1 VGAKEELSALRRRI
15 DDIDGKLVSLFQER
29 MATALEAGKLKV
41 RENMPIQNAA
51 REQEVVDRAASLA
64 GEHLKSETALMMR
77 SVIALAREY
86 ERVRTINSEL
96 PLLPPARKPAAER
109 AGAGTGA
116 GKNIKNISCA
126 YQGVPG
132 AWSEQALLK
141 LFPDAIREPAEFF
154 EDVFL
159 AVKEKKTDYGVVA
172 IENSQTG
179 AIGET
184 YDLLRKYGCFIV
196 GRTWVDIQQ
205 CLLAPPGTQ
214 ISDIRTVYSHPEGF
228 KQCRRFLYGRP
239 WDLSACRNTAVA
251 AEMAARAAD
260 GRTAS
265 IGSRRAA
272 ALNGLDVLAPDI
284 MDSAANRTSFVVIAN
299 EPEYDGTSDLISI
312 TFSVLHRAG
321 ALCEALMPL
330 MAQGVNLLRIESRPA
345 TSDKYRFFAELNACI
360 LDAGTVSTLRQMAAC
375 CEYFEVI
382 GCYRNS

>member
-1 VGAKEELSALRRRI
+1 VGTKEELSALRKRI
-15 DDIDGKLVSLFQER
+15 DEIDGKLVPLFLER
-29 MATALEAGKLKV
+29 MDLALEAGELKV

-51 REQEVVDRAASLA
+51 REQEVVNRAVSLA
-64 GEHLKSETALMMR
+64 KEDLKSETALLMR
-77 SVIALAREY
+77 SVIALSREY
-86 ERVRTINSEL
+86 ERARTINSEA
-96 PLLPPARKPAAER
+96 PLLQPARKPARE
-109 AGAGTGA
+109 
-116 GKNIKNISCA
+116 NISCA

-132 AWSEQALLK
+132 AWSEQAILK
-141 LFPDAIREPAEFF
+141 LFPEASRKPTEFF

-159 AVKEKKTDYGVVA
+159 AVKEKSVNYGVVA

-196 GRTWVDIQQ
+196 GRTWVDIRQ
-205 CLLAPPGTQ
+205 CLLAPPGVTL
-214 ISDIRTVYSHPEGF
+214 SGIREAYSHPEGF
-228 KQCRRFLYGRP
+228 KQCRRFLHGRS
-239 WDLSACRNTAVA
+239 WDLVACRNTAVA
-251 AEMAARAAD
+251 AETVARTEG
-260 GRTAS
+260 GRTAA

-272 ALNGLDVLAPDI
+272 ELNGLAVLAPDI

-299 EPEYDGTSDLISI
+299 EPEYDENSGLISI

-345 TSDKYRFFAELNACI
+345 TADRYRFFAELSACI
-360 LDAGTVSTLRQMAAC
+360 LDAGTISTLRQMASC

-382 GCYRNS
+382 GCYSGS

>member
-1 VGAKEELSALRRRI
+1 MGTKEALSALRKRI
-15 DDIDGKLVSLFQER
+15 DEIDGKLVPLFLER
-29 MATALEAGKLKV
+29 MDAALEAGELKV
-41 RENMPIQNAA
+41 RENMPIQDAA
-51 REQEVVDRAASLA
+51 REQEVVDRAVSLA
-64 GEHLKSETALMMR
+64 REDVKSETALLMR

-86 ERVRTINSEL
+86 ERAKTINGEI
-96 PLLPPARKPAAER
+96 PLLPPARKPARESE
-109 AGAGTGA
+109 
-116 GKNIKNISCA
+116 NKNISCA

-141 LFPDAIREPAEFF
+141 LFPEAERKATEFF
-154 EDVFL
+154 EDVFI
-159 AVKEKKTDYGVVA
+159 AVKEKAVNYGVVA

-196 GRTWVDIQQ
+196 GRTWTDIQQ
-205 CLLAPPGTQ
+205 CLLAPPGVTLA
-214 ISDIRTVYSHPEGF
+214 DIREVYSHPEGF
-228 KQCRRFLYGRP
+228 KQCGRFLHGRS
-239 WDLSACRNTAVA
+239 WDLVACRNTAVA
-251 AEMAARAAD
+251 AETIARAKD

-272 ALNGLDVLAPDI
+272 ELNGLNVLSPDI

-299 EPEYDGTSDLISI
+299 EPEYDGNSDLISI

-345 TSDKYRFFAELNACI
+345 TAGKYRFFAELEGCI
-360 LDAGTVSTLRQMAAC
+360 LDADIISTLRQMTSC

>member
-1 VGAKEELSALRRRI
+1 MGTKEELSALRKRI
-15 DDIDGKLVSLFQER
+15 DEIDGKLVPLFLER
-29 MATALEAGKLKV
+29 MDAALAAGELKV
-41 RENMPIQNAA
+41 RENMPIQNVA
-51 REQEVVDRAASLA
+51 REQDVVNHALSLA
-64 GEHLKSETALMMR
+64 REDMKGEVTLLMR
-77 SVIALAREY
+77 SVIALSREY
-86 ERVRTINSEL
+86 ERVRTINSEI
-96 PLLPPARKPAAER
+96 PLLPPARKPAS
-109 AGAGTGA
+109 G
-116 GKNIKNISCA
+116 NISCA

-141 LFPDAIREPAEFF
+141 LFPEAVCKPAEFF

-159 AVKEKKTDYGVVA
+159 SVKEKSVNYGVVA

-196 GRTWVDIQQ
+196 GRTRTDIQQ
-205 CLLAPPGTQ
+205 CLLAPPGVSL
-214 ISDIRTVYSHPEGF
+214 SDIREVYSHPEGF
-228 KQCRRFLYGRP
+228 KQCRRFLHGRS
-239 WDLSACRNTAVA
+239 WDLTACRNTAVA
-251 AEMAARAAD
+251 AEMAAQSND

-272 ALNGLDVLAPDI
+272 ELNGLDVLSPDI

-299 EPEYDGTSDLISI
+299 EPEYDESCDLISI

-330 MAQGVNLLRIESRPA
+330 LAQGINLLRIESRPA
-345 TSDKYRFFAELNACI
+345 TAGKYRFFAELNACI
-360 LDAGTVSTLRQMAAC
+360 LDAGTISTLRQMASC